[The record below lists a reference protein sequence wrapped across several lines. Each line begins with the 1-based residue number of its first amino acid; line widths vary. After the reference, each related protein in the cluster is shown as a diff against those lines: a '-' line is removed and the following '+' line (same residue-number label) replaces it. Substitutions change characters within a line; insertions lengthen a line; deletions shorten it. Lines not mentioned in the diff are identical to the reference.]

1 MMTRGTKGPRTL
13 RDIAKELGVSVDSV
27 RSTIRSAFR
36 KLAKDPEALEILRAY
51 VELGTENTRMWRRG
65 Q

>member
-1 MMTRGTKGPRTL
+1 MMTKGTKGPRTL

-27 RSTIRSAFR
+27 RSTISRAFQ

-51 VELGTENTRMWRRG
+51 AALSTENTRMWRRS

>member
-1 MMTRGTKGPRTL
+1 MMTKGTKGPRTL
-13 RDIAKELGVSVDSV
+13 RDIAEELGVSVASV
-27 RSTIRSAFR
+27 RSTISRAFR

-51 VELGTENTRMWRRG
+51 VELGTENTCMWRRV

>member
-1 MMTRGTKGPRTL
+1 MMTKGTKGPRTL

-27 RSTIRSAFR
+27 RSTISREFQ
-36 KLAKDPEALEILRAY
+36 KLAKDPEAREILRAY
-51 VELGTENTRMWRRG
+51 VELSTESTRMWRRS